1 MTFGRKALLTTV
13 LISAWLTSSG
23 RCDFYSP
30 NILGGERGRTYHV
43 LCLDS
48 GAPYIFR
55 DNDGELRGIYV
66 DILSC
71 LGKNEDLKFSLSM
84 VGRSEARRSIQLS
97 KADIVA
103 GTIFPVPPD
112 SDLFGYLPARNIDP
126 EAPGLLQ
133 ELELLSHRL
142 SGKEFLSYVF
152 SMQFFQEPVTAFFR
166 GAKAGGLNSLRGKNI
181 ITVRDSPEERY
192 LHSTALNV
200 RILGEQSVESAL
212 FALLENRGEAA
223 FLGAYQGITASRAIG
238 AENYITPARPFLFNI
253 SKGISVLKGQSAL
266 AIRLAGGLREM
277 KRSGEMSRIWNEW
290 TKEFEPSV
298 FSPGQLWRIA
308 VAAAVFLL
316 SILAWNIMLK
326 RKVRIMVK
334 EREKILDFTREGI
347 LAVDRD
353 GKITMINMS
362 AQNLL
367 GIGPETVGMEADLCI
382 PGLSAKMVLSGGR
395 PVYNHQQNLNGALVS
410 CNKAPVIQGNK
421 TVGAIITLRDMSEL
435 QAMAEEIT
443 GVKTY
448 VESLRVQGHEF
459 MNKLQAILGLIQLR
473 KYDRAIEFISS
484 ETDSNLSAQ
493 AFLAERIKNAAIC
506 GILMGKAGRCREL
519 GIRFVLDPESF
530 CRDHGQKIND
540 RSLVIIVGNLLQNAI
555 EAICEQGVTESS
567 RIDFS
572 IFDESGKILIN
583 VCDNAGTL
591 TEETASNLFRK
602 GFTTKKKAELS
613 GFGLYNIKTI
623 VDALEGTIWAD
634 FETGSFTEFTVSL
647 PVCTKK
653 PPEVEVSDETY

>member
-1 MTFGRKALLTTV
+1 MTFGRKALLAAV
-13 LISAWLTSSG
+13 LIFAWFTPSSG
-23 RCDFYSP
+23 WCDFHSP
-30 NILGGERGRTYHV
+30 KIVGGERGRTYHV

-48 GAPYIFR
+48 GTPYIFR
-55 DNDGELRGIYV
+55 NKDGELKGIYV
-66 DILSC
+66 DILSS
-71 LGKNEDLKFSLSM
+71 LGKKEDLKFSISM
-84 VGRSEARRSIQLS
+84 GDRNDARRSIHLS
-97 KADIVA
+97 KSDIVA
-103 GTIFPVPPD
+103 GTIFPTPTD

-126 EAPGLLQ
+126 EDPGLLD
-133 ELELLSHRL
+133 ELELLSHRF
-142 SGKEFLSYVF
+142 SGKELLSYVF
-152 SMQFFQEPVTAFFR
+152 SMPFFQEPGTAFFK
-166 GAKAGGLNSLRGKNI
+166 GAETGDLNTLRGENV

-200 RILGEQSVESAL
+200 RILREQTVESAL
-212 FALLENRGEAA
+212 FALLGNRGEAA
-223 FLGAYQGITASRAIG
+223 FLGAYQGIIASRTIG
-238 AENYITPARPFLFNI
+238 AEKSVTPARPFLFTI

-266 AIRLAGGLREM
+266 AVQLAGALSEM
-277 KRSGEMSRIWNEW
+277 KRSGEMSRIWNKW
-290 TKEFEPSV
+290 TKEYEPSV
-298 FSPGQLWRIA
+298 FSPGQFWRA
-308 VAAAVFLL
+308 AGAAALLLL
-316 SILAWNIMLK
+316 SILAWNIILK
-326 RKVRIMVK
+326 RKVRRMVK

-362 AQNLL
+362 AQKLL
-367 GIGPETVGMEADLCI
+367 GIGPETVGMEAELCV

-410 CNKAPVIQGNK
+410 CNKAPVLQGNK

-459 MNKLQAILGLIQLR
+459 MNKLQAILGLIQLQ
-473 KYDRAIEFISS
+473 KYNRAIEFISS
-484 ETDSNLSAQ
+484 ETDSTLSAQ
-493 AFLAERIKNAAIC
+493 AFMAERIKNAAIC

-530 CRDHGQKIND
+530 CRDHGERIND

-591 TEETASNLFRK
+591 TDETASNLFRK
-602 GFTTKKKAELS
+602 GFTTRKKAELS

-623 VDALEGTIWAD
+623 VDALEGTIWAE

-653 PPEVEVSDETY
+653 PAVMEVF